1 MQIAGPF
8 WKNLMS
14 TAIESASSPSF
25 QYNDGGRREA
35 GFKGDTGDCVT
46 RAIAIATELPYKEV
60 YDAMNDLAK
69 NAKITKRTPKK
80 TSARTGMYRDDYQRF
95 LESIGW
101 EWIPTM
107 KVGSGCQ
114 MRLNAK
120 ELPSG
125 RLIAKVSKHLVAVID
140 GVVHDTEDPSRCGTR
155 CVYGYFRKR
164 T

>member
-1 MQIAGPF
+1 
-8 WKNLMS
+8 
-14 TAIESASSPSF
+14 
-25 QYNDGGRREA
+25 
-35 GFKGDTGDCVT
+35 
-46 RAIAIATELPYKEV
+46 
-60 YDAMNDLAK
+60 MNDLAK

-80 TSARTGMYRDDYQRF
+80 TSARTGMYRDDYQQY

-140 GVVHDTEDPSRCGTR
+140 GVGPKTR
-155 CVYGYFRKR
+155 LAAGPDVCTAIFASAHNSKPLVSLRN
-164 T
+164 

>member
-1 MQIAGPF
+1 
-8 WKNLMS
+8 
-14 TAIESASSPSF
+14 
-25 QYNDGGRREA
+25 
-35 GFKGDTGDCVT
+35 
-46 RAIAIATELPYKEV
+46 
-60 YDAMNDLAK
+60 
-69 NAKITKRTPKK
+69 
-80 TSARTGMYRDDYQRF
+80 
-95 LESIGW
+95 
-101 EWIPTM
+101 M

-140 GVVHDTEDPSRCGTR
+140 GVVHDTEDPSRGGTR